1 MGDLRTVRG
10 VAGEPSR
17 GALPMAADGGDAVA
31 PMERPALVARCLRS
45 PRLQLVAFTIALLLL
60 WQFVCEVLDVPSY
73 LLPTPSA
80 IAVAL
85 WSGIADGILVRSMY
99 ITFIEA
105 VAGFLIAATAGIALG
120 TLIAQFSV
128 VERLVYPYIVG
139 LQSLPKVAIAPLIIV
154 WFGYGFSSKI
164 VVSATIALFPI
175 LVNVIVGLKSADEDQ
190 LDLMRSLNASR
201 WQALRL
207 VQFPAALPFIFAGL
221 DVAAIFSVLG
231 AIVAEFVGS
240 QAGLGNL
247 LLAFNSNLEISSVFA
262 CLILLGLMGTGLH
275 AVIRL
280 LCRRMVFWSRDEDL
294 RRL

>member
-1 MGDLRTVRG
+1 MARLRTVRSYAREIPG
-10 VAGEPSR
+10 NDALEGTASAPEEFAPRSAG
-17 GALPMAADGGDAVA
+17 
-31 PMERPALVARCLRS
+31 ARWLRS
-45 PRLQLVAFTIALLLL
+45 NKLQISAFTIFLLLL
-60 WQFVCEVLDVPSY
+60 WQFVNEALKVPSY

-85 WSGIADGILVRSMY
+85 YSGIVDGIFIKSAY
-99 ITFIEA
+99 ITFMEA
-105 VAGFLIAATAGIALG
+105 IAGFVIAACAGIVLG
-120 TLIAQFSV
+120 TLIAQFGI

-139 LQSLPKVAIAPLIIV
+139 LQSLPKVAIAPLVIV

-164 VVSATIALFPI
+164 VVSATIAFFPI

-201 WQALRL
+201 WQKLRL

-247 LLAFNSNLEISSVFA
+247 LLTFNSNLDISSVFA
-262 CLILLGLMGTGLH
+262 CLILLGVMGTGLH
-275 AVIRL
+275 ATIQRL
-280 LCRRMVFWSRDEDL
+280 RKRMVFWSRDEDV
-294 RRL
+294 RKP

>member
-1 MGDLRTVRG
+1 MEGVRTVR
-10 VAGEPSR
+10 
-17 GALPMAADGGDAVA
+17 ADLRDAPPIG
-31 PMERPALVARCLRS
+31 PMEATSSDEVERSQPPSIGARWLRS
-45 PRLQLVAFTIALLLL
+45 NKLQLFAFTVFILAL
-60 WQFVCEVLDVPSY
+60 WQFLNEALKVPPY
-73 LLPTPSA
+73 LLPSPSA

-85 WSGIADGILVRSMY
+85 YSGIVDGILIRSAY
-99 ITFIEA
+99 VTFLEA
-105 VAGFLIAATAGIALG
+105 IAGFLIAACAGIVLG
-120 TLIAQFSV
+120 TVIAQFKI
-128 VERLVYPYIVG
+128 VERLIYPYIVG
-139 LQSLPKVAIAPLIIV
+139 LQSLPKVAIAPLVIV

-175 LVNVIVGLKSADEDQ
+175 LVNVIVGLKSADEDE

-201 WQALRL
+201 WQKLRL

-247 LLAFNSNLEISSVFA
+247 LLTFNSNLDISSVFA
-262 CLILLGLMGTGLH
+262 CLILLALMGTGLH
-275 AVIRL
+275 AAIQQLRK
-280 LCRRMVFWSRDEDL
+280 RMVFWSGDEDV